1 MPITV
6 AVGAEQLNQA
16 PYRNIRS
23 RVHYITTGCLMFRFT
38 IRELVLMAVT
48 AAVTA
53 GGMYAAWQ
61 ADRALLALRLS
72 QIEQRAVVAEQQA
85 VETSKEQP

>member
-1 MPITV
+1 M
-6 AVGAEQLNQA
+6 L
-16 PYRNIRS
+16 
-23 RVHYITTGCLMFRFT
+23 RFT

-72 QIEQRAVVAEQQA
+72 QMEHRALVAEQQA
-85 VETSKEQP
+85 VESLKGKP